1 MTTAAAAPAESVD
14 RAAIWSLISVDALAR
29 ISYQIC
35 RTPVLPLYVA
45 SLGASPQVVGLTG
58 AASTVTGIVLKAPA
72 GAMSDAVGRRPLL
85 LFGLFVFGTG
95 PFLYLFG
102 DASWLV
108 PIRLFHGLATAVYS
122 PVAMAAVADL
132 AGTRRGEFMSWLSN
146 SKTCAA
152 LLGSLLGGWMLASS
166 GLGLA
171 AAFGVHSVATKTSDA
186 AISADQFLFAWWT
199 AGAFGAAAFLLGLVV
214 LRRVPEPPR
223 AGRRGAFTKLVAGL
237 REVGSDR
244 RVLLVST
251 CEGVQNLTLGMIEQF
266 LPVYAV
272 VVAGRTPLEAGLMFG
287 VQTLTTIATK
297 PAFGRWSDVRG
308 RKALVVF
315 GMFACAVPFAAIPW
329 CEGLA
334 PLLALALLFGLGE
347 ALVTAASSALVSD
360 LCKKRQLGA
369 AMGVFGTIAD
379 AGHASGPILGG
390 FVIAAVAG
398 AGRAAETLH
407 DPAPFRAAFGAVAA
421 ALGAFAVVYV
431 VLDRDRSPPETL
443 VTRPRPNAR

>member
-1 MTTAAAAPAESVD
+1 MTATTAPASADGID
-14 RAAIWSLISVDALAR
+14 RPAIWSLVGVDVLAR

-85 LFGLFVFGTG
+85 FFGLFVFAAG
-95 PFLYLFG
+95 PFLYLVG

-108 PIRLFHGLATAVYS
+108 PIRLFHGLATAIYS
-122 PVAMAAVADL
+122 PVAMAAVADM
-132 AGTRRGEFMSWLSN
+132 AGGRRGEFMSWLSN
-146 SKTCAA
+146 SKTSAA
-152 LLGSLLGGWMLASS
+152 LLGSLLGGWILASS

-171 AAFGVHSVATKTSDA
+171 AAFGVHAVSQKASVANVSPE
-186 AISADQFLFAWWT
+186 QFRFAWWI
-199 AGAFGAAAFLLGLVV
+199 AGAVGVAALALGLLV

-223 AGRRGAFTKLVAGL
+223 GERRGAFTKLVAGMK
-237 REVGSDR
+237 EVGSDR
-244 RVLLVST
+244 RVLLVSS
-251 CEGVQNLTLGMIEQF
+251 CEGVQNLTVGMIEQF
-266 LPVYAV
+266 LPIYAV

-287 VQTLTTIATK
+287 VQTITTIASK
-297 PAFGRWSDVRG
+297 PAFGRWSDMKG
-308 RKALVVF
+308 RKGLVVV
-315 GMFACAVPFAAIPW
+315 GMFACALPFAAIPW
-329 CEGLA
+329 CEGIV

-390 FVIAAVAG
+390 FVVAAVAG
-398 AGRAAETLH
+398 AGHAVETLR
-407 DPAPFRAAFGAVAA
+407 DPAPFRVAFGVV
-421 ALGAFAVVYV
+421 AFALVAFTFVF
-431 VLDRDRSPPETL
+431 LSMDRDAPAPT
-443 VTRPRPNAR
+443 A

>member
-251 CEGVQNLTLGMIEQF
+251 F
-266 LPVYAV
+266 P
-272 VVAGRTPLEAGLMFG
+272 
-287 VQTLTTIATK
+287 TTIATK